1 MLAEIDFR
9 MQLIEVT
16 DKKLEKEWVLF
27 PTRLYKEDPLYIRP
41 IDQEIKD
48 VFDQKSN
55 RVFNFDNSEAI
66 RWILQKGGET
76 IGRIA
81 AFVNGKTL
89 GTEDQPTGGCGFFD
103 CIDNQEAANTLFDA
117 ARDWLA
123 TRDMEAMDGPINFG
137 ERDKNWGLLIDG
149 FAQQNYGMLYNAP
162 YYQKLYENYGFQL
175 YFNQYTYGRVVDAS
189 KDFDERFYQRAQQ
202 AFDNPDISFRYIKK
216 KDFDKAA
223 VYFHEVYTQAWGG
236 HSGVK
241 PMSLE
246 QAQKMFKKLYPIAD
260 ERLIYFGFHKDRPIS
275 FFLSIPELNQLF
287 KYVNGNMNWWGK
299 LKFAYHMK
307 MGHCGKMLGL
317 VFGVIPEFHGQ
328 GVESAMVIAY
338 TDIAWKQGL
347 PYKTIEMNWIGDFN
361 PKMMKVCEQLG
372 ADIWRT
378 HATYRYLFD
387 REKPFNRCAIIGD

>member
-9 MQLIEVT
+9 MKLIEVT
-16 DKKLEKEWVLF
+16 DQKLKKEWVLF
-27 PTRLYKEDPLYIRP
+27 PTQLYKGDPLYIRP
-41 IDQEIKD
+41 IDKEIEE
-48 VFDQKSN
+48 VFDPKSN
-55 RVFNFDNSEAI
+55 RVFNFEKSEVI
-66 RWILQKGGET
+66 RWILEKDGKT

-81 AFVNGKTL
+81 AFINGKTL
-89 GTEDQPTGGCGFFD
+89 SSEEQPTGGCGFFD
-103 CIDNQEAANTLFDA
+103 CIDDQDAANMLFDA
-117 ARDWLA
+117 ARGWLA
-123 TRDMEAMDGPINFG
+123 ARGMEAMDGPINFG
-137 ERDKNWGLLIDG
+137 ERDKNWGVLIDG
-149 FAQQNYGMLYNAP
+149 FAEQNYGMLYNAP

-175 YFNQYTYGRVVDAS
+175 YFNQYTYGRVVDGS
-189 KDFDERFYQRAQQ
+189 TDLEPRFYERAKQ
-202 AFDNPDISFRYIKK
+202 ALDNPDITFRYIKK

-260 ERLIYFGFHKDRPIS
+260 EKLIYFGFHKERPIS

-287 KYVNGNMNWWGK
+287 KYVDGNMNWWGK

-307 MGHCGKMLGL
+307 MGHCKKMLGL

-328 GVESAMVIAY
+328 GVESAMVVAY
-338 TDIAWKQGL
+338 TDIAWRQGL
-347 PYKTIEMNWIGDFN
+347 PYKNIEMNWIGDFN
-361 PKMMKVCEQLG
+361 PKMMRVCEQLG
-372 ADIWRT
+372 AEIWRT

-387 REKPFNRCAIIGD
+387 REKEFKRCPINS